1 MALCLKETA
10 DSDLDIVL
18 AVNRQAFGRDDEAN
32 LVANLLHDPTA
43 KPLLSLLAFQD
54 EEVVGH
60 ILFTKV
66 DLEGKSDCLASI
78 LCPMAVIP
86 KFQKQG
92 IGGRLICGGLE
103 ILTKRGVSLVFVL
116 GHPSYYPRY
125 GFEPAGQ
132 YGFEATYPIE
142 EKNAGAWMV
151 RALQP
156 HLIGKYQGRIICAD
170 TLNKPQYWQE

>member
-1 MALCLKETA
+1 MKIREAV
-10 DSDLDIVL
+10 DSDLKNIL
-18 AVNRQAFGRDDEAN
+18 AVNREAFGQDDEAN
-32 LVANLLHDPTA
+32 LVAMLLQDSSA
-43 KPLLSLLAFQD
+43 KPLISLLAFQGD
-54 EEVVGH
+54 EPVGH

-66 DLEGKSDCLASI
+66 YLEPQSDCLASI

-92 IGGRLICGGLE
+92 LGGKLIRRGLDL
-103 ILTKRGVSLVFVL
+103 LTERGVGLVFVL
-116 GHPSYYPRY
+116 GYPSYYSRY

-132 YGFEATYPIE
+132 HGFEATYPIE

-156 HLIGKYQGRIICAD
+156 DLIKRYRGRVICAD
-170 TLNKPQYWQE
+170 VLNKPEFWQE